1 MVRAAATILFNALI
15 RDSTNE
21 VKVAE
26 LIEPLQ
32 YGFTASAAAEPVG
45 PKFVRITDLQ
55 DGKIDWNRVPFCECL
70 EPEKYLL
77 RDNDILFARTGATT
91 GKTHLVRNPQTSVF
105 ASYLIRLRPKSNV
118 EAGYLHAFFQSE
130 NYWSQIAKEKEG
142 SAQPNVNGDK
152 LTKLRIP
159 FVDRGQQLAI
169 AEFIACVR
177 QRQDGEPIQLP
188 ELPRPVSEQ
197 RRIVARIEALAAKI
211 NEAREVRA
219 EVNEETD
226 ALMKANLNRLFGN
239 YYDGIRG
246 DLNLLRWVQLND
258 VVTDVADGPHI
269 TPTYV
274 EEGVPFITVLNIT
287 SGRIRFGD
295 NKYVTRDDHAQFQ
308 KRARAEVGDV
318 LISKDGTIG
327 IPCLVDT
334 DRPFS
339 FFVSVALVK
348 PQRDVLDGEFLSW
361 VIRAPYLQKRIR
373 ERSRGDMIRH
383 LVLREIRDLTIPLPS
398 LPAQRRIVTELNAFQ
413 ERVDALKKLQ
423 LETAVELHALLPS
436 MLDKAFKG
444 KLL

>member
-1 MVRAAATILFNALI
+1 
-15 RDSTNE
+15 
-21 VKVAE
+21 
-26 LIEPLQ
+26 
-32 YGFTASAAAEPVG
+32 
-45 PKFVRITDLQ
+45 
-55 DGKIDWNRVPFCECL
+55 
-70 EPEKYLL
+70 
-77 RDNDILFARTGATT
+77 
-91 GKTHLVRNPQTSVF
+91 
-105 ASYLIRLRPKSNV
+105 
-118 EAGYLHAFFQSE
+118 
-130 NYWSQIAKEKEG
+130 
-142 SAQPNVNGDK
+142 
-152 LTKLRIP
+152 
-159 FVDRGQQLAI
+159 
-169 AEFIACVR
+169 
-177 QRQDGEPIQLP
+177 
-188 ELPRPVSEQ
+188 VSEQ